1 MIRVDGGNGWRAVLN
16 ATWREI
22 GADRAS
28 IVASGV
34 AFRVALALFP
44 AIALL
49 VWVASRTVGPQDAKA
64 LVGTLSDLVPDASR
78 SIVANAVDSAL
89 RSNPADA
96 KAEAPWLGDFAP
108 ALGVAATL
116 WTTNSGTKALFAAL
130 NIVYDS
136 EESRGFLRRNL
147 VTLLFTLGT
156 LALLVIALAALLA
169 SPVVL
174 SRMGLGAFAAA
185 AVHWLRWPA
194 LFVGFAPS
202 LALLYRCAPN
212 REREHWPV
220 VTVGSTLTAGLLAV
234 GTALFSWFAA
244 RFMGLS
250 ATYGPLSTVV
260 AFLLW
265 LWFAFYVV
273 LACAELDSVI
283 ERRTKLY
290 GGDGPARAG
299 KRGEK
304 RHGG

>member
-1 MIRVDGGNGWRAVLN
+1 MKRIDG
-16 ATWREI
+16 ATWAVILRRTWAEI

-49 VWVASRTVGPQDAKA
+49 VWVASRTVGPQEARA

-96 KAEAPWLGDFAP
+96 KAEAPWLGGFAP
-108 ALGVAATL
+108 TLGVAATL

-130 NIVYDS
+130 NIVYDK
-136 EESRGFLRRNL
+136 EESRGFLRRTL

-156 LALLVIALAALLA
+156 LALLVLALAALLA

-174 SRMGLGAFAAA
+174 SRMGFGAFAAA

-202 LALLYRCAPN
+202 LSVLYRYAPN
-212 REREHWPV
+212 REREHWPL
-220 VTVGSTLTAGLLAV
+220 VTVGSTLAAGLLAV
-234 GTALFSWFAA
+234 GTALFSWFTA

-265 LWFAFYVV
+265 LWFGFYVV

-283 ERRTKLY
+283 ERRTGLY
-290 GGDGPARAG
+290 GG
-299 KRGEK
+299 GEVE
-304 RHGG
+304 GGGRNGG